1 MSNNSLAQGLKKMER
16 NREQE
21 KSISQIVTRW
31 RSLLSPPF
39 SPFCSLQTWVFQA
52 FPVLWACHSPAGLTF
67 SCVAWNHENDLQDR
81 LRCSFLTSA
90 SSAALFSNPHPDRPS
105 WLFSLLRPRPEL
117 GWRSHIFMLIF
128 LRYKFMSFILSWALL
143 AS

>member
-67 SCVAWNHENDLQDR
+67 SCVAWNHENDLQDS

-90 SSAALFSNPHPDRPS
+90 SSAALFSNPPS
-105 WLFSLLRPRPEL
+105 
-117 GWRSHIFMLIF
+117 RSAQLSVYPAPAKAWARLEESHLHADF
-128 LRYKFMSFILSWALL
+128 LRYKFMRFILGWALL